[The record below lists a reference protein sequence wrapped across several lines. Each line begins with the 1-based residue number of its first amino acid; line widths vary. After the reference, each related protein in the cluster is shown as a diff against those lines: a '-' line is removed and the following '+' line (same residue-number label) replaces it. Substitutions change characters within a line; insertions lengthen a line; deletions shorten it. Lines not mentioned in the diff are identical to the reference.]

1 MRRAMLALCAMP
13 ALSACSGMEPGT
25 PMMMGANE
33 MQDRPGAFSGPSGQF
48 VLAGGQGW
56 TDAVADAGQAAEQ

>member
-1 MRRAMLALCAMP
+1 MRAVLALCAAS
-13 ALSACSGMEPGT
+13 ALAACSGLEPGT
-25 PMMMGANE
+25 PMVMGANE

-56 TDAVADAGQAAEQ
+56 PDDAAQSPPATEY